1 MIANVGG
8 KGRAY
13 LLMEWP
19 RGPGYSWDTG
29 IRHLTEREQT
39 RMEPMGESTP
49 VGRHVYGHL
58 LAAASLLLAACGGST
73 ALIRDCC
80 YQGDAVL
87 IHLDRVQFVSP
98 DGTTSTFDD
107 IYPGYTPQDSFATK
121 SFPFRKV
128 RYALITYDAL
138 AVILPLYDANKNGL
152 MEEPEIAVLYLR
164 EGALGMGHKVVDH
177 LAVDGKR
184 VDAIMTSRS
193 DVGGL
198 MRYLDARMDSL
209 TPEVQAE
216 FRDMERVGL
225 DIIQRGSEG
234 PDRQKT
240 FTP

>member
-1 MIANVGG
+1 
-8 KGRAY
+8 
-13 LLMEWP
+13 
-19 RGPGYSWDTG
+19 
-29 IRHLTEREQT
+29 
-39 RMEPMGESTP
+39 MGESTP

-87 IHLDRVQFVSP
+87 IHLDSVQFVAP

-164 EGALGMGHKVVDH
+164 EGALGMGHKVGH